1 MSQTKL
7 RSAEYSINEIVKKS
21 SYQSHASR
29 HDMKHILIKCV
40 KDLHEL
46 GFKVAHVKGFK
57 AKHVFKLVEH
67 WKAQEK
73 SPGTI
78 KNCLS
83 KLRELGRILGDEK
96 LVKKENTPYEVEA
109 RIYKSETNRGIYQL
123 DLSKCTD
130 PYIKLSLEGQRLF
143 GLRREE
149 SLKIVIKEAVRE
161 GHLKLKPSWTK
172 GGIGRNIPIRTEEQK
187 EWIRKVQSLVTP
199 GKSLIPDSDSYKK
212 HLNRYVNQTTRLM
225 GLKNL
230 HGLRHAY
237 AQNRYRELTAYF
249 SPNGNGWDCPFLG
262 GKNKNQMN
270 DAERSIDMK
279 VKHILSRE
287 LGHSRTNVT
296 EVYLG

>member
-7 RSAEYSINEIVKKS
+7 RSAEYSINEIVKIS
-21 SYQSHASR
+21 SYKSHSSR

-96 LVKKENTPYEVEA
+96 LVKKENTPYEVDA
-109 RIYKSETNRGIYQL
+109 RSYKSEHNRGIYQL
-123 DLSKCTD
+123 DLSKCTH
-130 PYIKLSLEGQRLF
+130 PYIRLSLEGQRLF

-149 SLKIVIKEAVRE
+149 SLKIVIKEAVHE
-161 GHLKLKPSWTK
+161 AHLRLKPSWTK
-172 GGIGRNIPIRTEEQK
+172 GGVGRRIPIRTAEQK
-187 EWIRKVQSLVTP
+187 EWIRQVQSLVTP
-199 GKSLIPDSDSYKK
+199 GKSLIPEGDSYKK
-212 HLNRYVNQTTRLM
+212 HLNRYTYQARLM

-237 AQNRYRELTAYF
+237 AQARYKELTAHYDK
-249 SPNGNGWDCPFLG
+249 NGKGWDCPFLG
-262 GKNKNQMN
+262 GKHKNQMN
-270 DAERSIDMK
+270 EAERAIDSK
-279 VKHILSRE
+279 VKHILTRE
-287 LGHSRTNVT
+287 MGHSRPNIT

>member
-1 MSQTKL
+1 MSLNKL
-7 RSAEYSINEIVKKS
+7 RSAEYSINQIVKQS
-21 SYQSHASR
+21 NYQSHTSR
-29 HDMKHILIKCV
+29 HDMKHILVKCV
-40 KDLHEL
+40 KDLHQL

-83 KLRELGRILGDEK
+83 KLRELGRIMGDEK
-96 LVKKENTPYEVEA
+96 LVKKENAAYQIDA
-109 RIYKSETNRGIYQL
+109 RTYKSEHSRGIYNL
-123 DLSKCTD
+123 DLSKCTN

-149 SLKIVIKEAVRE
+149 SLKIVIKEAVND
-161 GHLKLKPSWTK
+161 GYLKLKPSWTK
-172 GGIGRNIPIRTEEQK
+172 GGIGRNIPIRTAEQK

-199 GKSLIPDSDSYKK
+199 GKSLIPENDSYKK
-212 HLNRYVNQTTRLM
+212 HLNRYVYQTRQM
-225 GLKNL
+225 SLKNL

-237 AQNRYRELTAYF
+237 AQERYKELTRYF
-249 SPNGNGWDCPFLG
+249 DKEGKGWECPFLG
-262 GKNKNQMN
+262 GKNKQEMSEY
-270 DAERSIDMK
+270 ERKIDIK
-279 VKHILSRE
+279 VKHILTRE
-287 LGHSRTNVT
+287 LGHSRPNIT